1 MDLNI
6 INTVLRK
13 FLSTTRQPGYTTKEK
28 YQEYPTEPNKEMYLS
43 SAWMKSHWSYQ
54 RMMAYITNFLDGKS
68 YFVCGLP
75 YELSIKEKLLDK
87 QQVENEMSESDFNE
101 MMYSMEM
108 SCIWLGEEAGGLY
121 SYDDISKLRKLKLP
135 FYPSKYNKLLADKK
149 ANIPPAMMD
158 EVRILSADIA
168 LMSSAKRDND
178 AASIFITQLKPTTSG
193 RYMTNVVYTENIE
206 GATTDDLALLIRRYF
221 DEFECDWLV
230 LDTNGSGMGC
240 YDMLIRDIY
249 DSERGVL
256 YPAISCK
263 NNDEMA
269 ERCKIKNAPKV
280 IYSIKAT
287 DKFNSDAALALRE
300 GFRQGKI
307 RLLLSEY
314 DCEDELNELRGYK
327 NLGSIEKAQLMLP
340 YLNTTLLVNELI
352 NLKYEPKKGSLIKV
366 SEKSGFRKDRYSSLS
381 YNYWLV
387 TQLELELSKPKEDE
401 SFEGQF
407 LFRAPNP
414 KGRRR

>member
-1 MDLNI
+1 
-6 INTVLRK
+6 
-13 FLSTTRQPGYTTKEK
+13 
-28 YQEYPTEPNKEMYLS
+28 
-43 SAWMKSHWSYQ
+43 
-54 RMMAYITNFLDGKS
+54 
-68 YFVCGLP
+68 
-75 YELSIKEKLLDK
+75 
-87 QQVENEMSESDFNE
+87 
-101 MMYSMEM
+101 M
-108 SCIWLGEEAGGLY
+108 SCIWLGEEEGGLY
-121 SYDDISKLRKLKLP
+121 NYDDISKLRKLKTP
-135 FYPSKYNKLLADKK
+135 FYPAKYSKLLADKK
-149 ANIPPAMMD
+149 VGIPPAVID

-178 AASIFITQLKPTTSG
+178 AASIFITQVLPTTSG

-230 LDTNGSGMGC
+230 LDCAGAGLPVF
-240 YDMLIRDIY
+240 DMLIRDMY

-263 NNDEMA
+263 NNEEMA

-287 DKFNSDAALALRE
+287 DKFNSEAALGLRE

-314 DCEDELNELRGYK
+314 DCEDELNNFRGYK
-327 NLGSIEKAQLMLP
+327 SLGSVEKAQLMLP
-340 YLNTTLLVNELI
+340 YLNTTLLINELI
-352 NLKYEPKKGSLIKV
+352 NLKYEPKKGNLIKV

-387 TQLELELSKPKEDE
+387 NQLELELSKPKEVSIDV
-401 SFEGQF
+401 QF
-407 LFRAPNP
+407 LFRTPNP
-414 KGRRR
+414 KGRRRF